1 MQYLD
6 TIPTPHGPVHIAN
19 RLQVES
25 VPAWAN
31 ALSHTR
37 KDHRYYAIVEDTIL
51 QGFEYLYFVIE
62 NTAGEVQGIQPFFIH
77 AQDLL
82 AGAEGFGP
90 RFVAGVR
97 KAIPRFLTMRTLM
110 IGCAAGEGHL
120 DQRDDEQGGRIIAAL
135 QAALNI
141 YAKRRRVSLIVFKE
155 FMWDYRKPMEA
166 LRSSGYTRVPSLPST
181 RLSIDYKD
189 FEDFMTRA
197 LSKSARRN
205 LRRKFAKA
213 EEFEP
218 LEMSVVTDL
227 TPYMLEAYPLYLQVF
242 EKSTLQFEKLT
253 PEYFTR
259 IGAEMPDKAR
269 FFLWRQKGK
278 LVAFSYCLVSGDE
291 LWDEYLGLDYSVALD
306 QHLYFTTL
314 RDAMQWAMQN
324 GFKWYC
330 SGGQGFEP
338 KLHLRCT
345 LLPVDLYVKH
355 RWPIANA
362 IMKRVLPLLE
372 PTRNNEVIQKFPNY
386 VDVWGKSEEGVKREF
401 S

>member
-6 TIPTPHGPVHIAN
+6 TIPTPHGTVHVAS
-19 RLQVES
+19 RLQVEQ
-25 VPAWAN
+25 VPAWNN

-51 QGFEYLYFVIE
+51 QGFTYLYFIIE
-62 NTAGEVQGIQPFFIH
+62 TPTAGTPAIQPVFIH

-90 RFVAGVR
+90 RLIAGIR
-97 KAIPRFLTMRTLM
+97 KALPRFLTMRTLM

-120 DQRDDEQGGRIIAAL
+120 DQQSNEHGEQIIAAL
-135 QAALNI
+135 QAALKI
-141 YAKRRRVSLIVFKE
+141 YAKRARVSLIVFKE
-155 FMWDYRKPMEA
+155 FMWDYRKPMNT
-166 LRSSGYTRVPSLPST
+166 LRTSGYTRVPSLPST

-205 LRRKFAKA
+205 LHRKFKKA
-213 EEFEP
+213 EDFP
-218 LEMSVVTDL
+218 PIEMQVVTDL

-242 EKSTLQFEKLT
+242 EKSKLQFEKLT
-253 PEYFTR
+253 PEYFSR
-259 IGAEMPDKAR
+259 VGLEMPDKAR
-269 FFLWRQKGK
+269 FFLWRQNGK
-278 LVAFSYCLVSGDE
+278 LIAFSFCLASGDE

-324 GFKWYC
+324 NFKWYC

-362 IMKRVLPLLE
+362 IMRRVLPLLE

-386 VDVWGKSEEGVKREF
+386 ADVWGKNESQA
-401 S
+401 